1 MREQVGSQG
10 GQVTVAQL
18 PAKACPILSCKTSH
32 HPATTT
38 LARSW
43 RRAAGTESTRR
54 VREEGALHQFDQ
66 RAHHSW
72 VGWGQPSEHKWELL
86 AGLGDG
92 SDQAAKRDLGK
103 WNYVLCAFKVLQCY
117 QRLAYHKYS
126 RYKDNNWLVLRN
138 ICWRTQNFLPNQYI
152 LV

>member
-32 HPATTT
+32 HPATTA

-72 VGWGQPSEHKWELL
+72 VGWGQASEHKWELL

-117 QRLAYHKYS
+117 QRW
-126 RYKDNNWLVLRN
+126 RITN
-138 ICWRTQNFLPNQYI
+138 IADTKTTIGLFLENLLEDSKLSPKPKHFT
-152 LV
+152 L